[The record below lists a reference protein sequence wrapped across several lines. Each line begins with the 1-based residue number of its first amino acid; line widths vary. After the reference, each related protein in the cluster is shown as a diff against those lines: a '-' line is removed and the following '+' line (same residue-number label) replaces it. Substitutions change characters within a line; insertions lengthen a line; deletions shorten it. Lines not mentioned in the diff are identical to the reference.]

1 MAYQPWTREQD
12 LAVLYAKLEY
22 GSQRFRTHPD
32 IGRLVVAMGRT
43 RSSVLMRIGNFD
55 SLDTSVPTGGLS
67 NAASLTREI
76 WNEYEHNPEQVF
88 TEAREAYRKL
98 LNGV

>member
-1 MAYQPWTREQD
+1 MVYQPWTREQD

-22 GSQRFRTHPD
+22 GLQRFRTHSD
-32 IGRLVVAMGRT
+32 IERLATAMGRT
-43 RSSVLMRIGNFD
+43 KASVVMRIGNFD
-55 SLDTSVPTGGLS
+55 SLDPSVPSGGLS

-76 WNEYEHNPEQVF
+76 WGEYVSSPDQVF
-88 TEAREAYRKL
+88 AKARETYQKL

>member
-1 MAYQPWTREQD
+1 MAYQTWTREQD

-22 GSQRFRTHPD
+22 GLQRFRTHPD
-32 IGRLVVAMGRT
+32 NERLAAAMGRT
-43 RSSVLMRIGNFD
+43 KASVVMRIGNFD
-55 SLDTSVPTGGLS
+55 SLDQSAPTGGLP

-76 WNEYEHNPEQVF
+76 WEEYVHNPEQVF
-88 TEAREAYRKL
+88 MEAREAYHNL